1 MHFRNDPLLVV
12 PSCRHSTM
20 RATTTTTTTTTRA
33 TTTGTA
39 STARGRRAES
49 WRTAST
55 SVARESTRPRPRT
68 RATNRDDA
76 TTTSRLRTLLARLK
90 NRGVDADEDVRREI
104 ERAIDAL
111 ADVTEDARA
120 NERSNGRW
128 RLEYT
133 TEKETR
139 FLLGLQPASTRAHQ
153 TIDGDARRLRNEVIY
168 QRGNTEIVF
177 TVDASIETVSEK
189 RVRFAFTSASI
200 RFGDFVRVPI
210 PPVGEGWFENV
221 YVDEDIR
228 VSRDSRG
235 DTLVCV
241 RDDVQRDAKE

>member
-1 MHFRNDPLLVV
+1 M
-12 PSCRHSTM
+12 
-20 RATTTTTTTTTRA
+20 TTTMGA
-33 TTTGTA
+33 TTTGATTRA
-39 STARGRRAES
+39 MTTMTSTRRAES
-49 WRTAST
+49 WRAAST
-55 SVARESTRPRPRT
+55 SVARERARTRPRM
-68 RATNRDDA
+68 RATDTNRDDDDDA
-76 TTTSRLRTLLARLK
+76 TTTTRLRTLLARS
-90 NRGVDADEDVRREI
+90 NRGVDADEEARRAI

-111 ADVTEDARA
+111 ADDGDDGRT
-120 NERSNGRW
+120 NERRARGRW

-133 TEKETR
+133 TEKETL
-139 FLLGLQPASTRAHQ
+139 FLLGLDRAATRAYQ
-153 TIDGDARRLRNEVIY
+153 TIDGDAGRLRNEVIY

-200 RFGDFVRVPI
+200 RFGDSVRVPI

>member
-1 MHFRNDPLLVV
+1 M
-12 PSCRHSTM
+12 
-20 RATTTTTTTTTRA
+20 TTTMGA
-33 TTTGTA
+33 TTTGATTRA
-39 STARGRRAES
+39 MTTMTSTRRAES
-49 WRTAST
+49 WRAAST
-55 SVARESTRPRPRT
+55 SVARERTRTRPRM
-68 RATNRDDA
+68 RATDTNRDDDDDA
-76 TTTSRLRTLLARLK
+76 TTTTRLRTLLARS
-90 NRGVDADEDVRREI
+90 NRGVDADEEARRAI

-111 ADVTEDARA
+111 ADDGDDGRT
-120 NERSNGRW
+120 NERRARGRW

-133 TEKETR
+133 TEKETL
-139 FLLGLQPASTRAHQ
+139 FLLGLDRAATRAYQ
-153 TIDGDARRLRNEVIY
+153 TIDGDAGRLRNEVIY

-200 RFGDFVRVPI
+200 RFGDSVRVPI

-241 RDDVQRDAKE
+241 RDDAQRDAKE

>member
-1 MHFRNDPLLVV
+1 M
-12 PSCRHSTM
+12 
-20 RATTTTTTTTTRA
+20 TTTMGA
-33 TTTGTA
+33 TTTGATTRA
-39 STARGRRAES
+39 MTTTMTSTRRAES
-49 WRTAST
+49 WRAAST
-55 SVARESTRPRPRT
+55 SVARERARTRPRM
-68 RATNRDDA
+68 RATDTNRDDDDA
-76 TTTSRLRTLLARLK
+76 TTTTRLRTLLARS
-90 NRGVDADEDVRREI
+90 NRGVDADEEARRAI

-111 ADVTEDARA
+111 ADDGDDGRT
-120 NERSNGRW
+120 NERRAHGRW

-133 TEKETR
+133 TEKETL
-139 FLLGLQPASTRAHQ
+139 FLLGLDRAATRAYQ
-153 TIDGDARRLRNEVIY
+153 TIDGDAGRLRNEVIY

-200 RFGDFVRVPI
+200 RFGDSVRVPI

>member
-1 MHFRNDPLLVV
+1 M
-12 PSCRHSTM
+12 
-20 RATTTTTTTTTRA
+20 TTTTTTTTTF
-33 TTTGTA
+33 
-39 STARGRRAES
+39 TARGRRAES

-55 SVARESTRPRPRT
+55 STRPRPRT
-68 RATNRDDA
+68 RATNRDADA
-76 TTTSRLRTLLARLK
+76 TTTTSRLRTLLARS

-111 ADVTEDARA
+111 AADVTEGAART
-120 NERSNGRW
+120 NERAHGRW

-139 FLLGLQPASTRAHQ
+139 FLLGLEQASTRAYQ

-177 TVDASIETVSEK
+177 TVDASIESVSEK

-241 RDDVQRDAKE
+241 RDDVQRDVNE

>member
-1 MHFRNDPLLVV
+1 MTTT
-12 PSCRHSTM
+12 TM
-20 RATTTTTTTTTRA
+20 RATTTTTTTTRA
-33 TTTGTA
+33 T
-39 STARGRRAES
+39 STARGRRADS

-55 SVARESTRPRPRT
+55 SVARESARPRPRT
-68 RATNRDDA
+68 RATERDDA
-76 TTTSRLRTLLARLK
+76 TTTSRLRTLLARSK
-90 NRGVDADEDVRREI
+90 NRGVDADEDARREI

-111 ADVTEDARA
+111 ADVTEDAPR
-120 NERSNGRW
+120 NERRSNGRW

-139 FLLGLQPASTRAHQ
+139 FLLGLEPASTRAYQ
-153 TIDGDARRLRNEVIY
+153 TIDGDARRLRNEVMY

-200 RFGDFVRVPI
+200 RFGDFFRVPI

-241 RDDVQRDAKE
+241 RDDVQRDANE

>member
-1 MHFRNDPLLVV
+1 M
-12 PSCRHSTM
+12 
-20 RATTTTTTTTTRA
+20 TTTMGA
-33 TTTGTA
+33 TTTGATTRA
-39 STARGRRAES
+39 MTTMTSTRRAES
-49 WRTAST
+49 WRAAST
-55 SVARESTRPRPRT
+55 SVARERTRTRPRM
-68 RATNRDDA
+68 RATDTNRDDDDA
-76 TTTSRLRTLLARLK
+76 TTTTTRLRTLLARS
-90 NRGVDADEDVRREI
+90 NRGVDADEEARRAI

-111 ADVTEDARA
+111 ADDGDDGRT
-120 NERSNGRW
+120 NERRARGRW

-133 TEKETR
+133 TEKETL
-139 FLLGLQPASTRAHQ
+139 FLLGLDRAATRAYQ
-153 TIDGDARRLRNEVIY
+153 TIDGDAGRLRNEVIY

-200 RFGDFVRVPI
+200 RFGDSVRVPI

-241 RDDVQRDAKE
+241 RDDAQRDAKE